1 MELSKIETAPAA
13 IVAVVLAAGRGTRM
27 KSERV
32 KVLHQ
37 VLGRAMVAWPVEAA
51 SEAGASRVAVV
62 IGPDGQA
69 VREALE
75 AELPG
80 RRLEFCVQAA
90 PLGTGDAV
98 RSAKAAIGEAHTVLI
113 LCGDTPALDAETL
126 RGLLAAHSASD
137 AALTVLSFRLA
148 DPTGYGRIVRDE
160 AGGVLRIVEHRD
172 ASDAERGIDEVNA
185 GIYVVRRD
193 VLLGTI
199 DQIGSDNAQGEIYL
213 TDVVEL
219 AAAGGH
225 AVQAHLLGEP
235 WRVSG
240 INTRVQLAELEEAM
254 LVERRRRLMESGATL
269 QTPESIR
276 IEGPVEVGRDT
287 VLGPGVQLLGRTRIG
302 DNVRIDAGCVLRDV
316 VVEDGAHLLPYVVAE
331 DAHIGRGA
339 TAGPFTHL
347 RTGTVLGVG
356 AKAGNFVE
364 LKKSV
369 IGEGS
374 KVNHLSYLGDCAV
387 GHRVNIGAGTI
398 TCNYD
403 GTNKHRT
410 IIEDE
415 VFIGSDTQLVAPVR
429 LGRRSTVAAG
439 TTVTRDVPEGALVLS
454 RVAQTVHQH
463 YDERHRRPREAEA
476 RDKARPDKA

>member
-1 MELSKIETAPAA
+1 MEVSEIERSNAA

-27 KSERV
+27 RSDRV
-32 KVLHQ
+32 KVLHP
-37 VLGRAMVAWPVEAA
+37 VLGRTMVAWPVEAA
-51 SEAGASRVAVV
+51 LGAGADRVAVV
-62 IGPDGQA
+62 VGPDGQP
-69 VREALE
+69 VRDALE

-80 RRLEFCVQAA
+80 RRLDFSVQAE
-90 PLGTGDAV
+90 PRGTGDAV
-98 RSAKAAIGEAHTVLI
+98 RAAKAAIAEAREVLI
-113 LCGDTPALDAETL
+113 LCGDTPALNAETL
-126 RGLLAAHSASD
+126 RELLAAHEASG
-137 AALTVLSFRLA
+137 AALTVLSFRLV

-160 AGGVLRIVEHRD
+160 AGGVRRIVEHRD
-172 ASDAERGIDEVNA
+172 ASEAERAIDEVNA

-193 VLLGTI
+193 VLLGSI
-199 DQIGSDNAQGEIYL
+199 DRIGSDNAQGEVYL

-219 AAAGGH
+219 AAAAGH

-240 INTRVQLAELEEAM
+240 INTRAQLAELEEAM
-254 LVERRRRLMESGATL
+254 LADRRRRLMESGVTL

-287 VLGPGVQLLGRTRIG
+287 IIGPGVQLLGGTRIG

-316 VVEDGAHLLPYVVAE
+316 VVSDGAHLLPYVVAE
-331 DAHIGRGA
+331 DTHVGAGA

-347 RTGTVLGVG
+347 RPGTVLGAC

-364 LKKSV
+364 LKKAV
-369 IGEGS
+369 IGDGS
-374 KVNHLSYLGDCAV
+374 KVNHLSYLGDCSV

-403 GTNKHRT
+403 GTNKYRT

-454 RVAQTVHQH
+454 RIAQTVHEH
-463 YDERHRRPREAEA
+463 YDERHRKPREDAA
-476 RDKARPDKA
+476 RDKARPDKR